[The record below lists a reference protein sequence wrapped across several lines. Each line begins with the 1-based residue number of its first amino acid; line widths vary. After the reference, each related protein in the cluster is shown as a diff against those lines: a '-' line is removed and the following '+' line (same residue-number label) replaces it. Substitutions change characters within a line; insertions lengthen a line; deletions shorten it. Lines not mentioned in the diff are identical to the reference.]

1 MLNLNFPLLKPI
13 LILEDDPCAQARIHD
28 ILKTFGYLDGDLF
41 FSQTVDEAKKIYRQN
56 CIGFFLVDLD
66 LPDGCGIEFIQSL
79 CQKHTQNAPVLVL
92 SAWKTTEM
100 IYKALAAGAKG
111 YAAKERDDIEL
122 MFAIRTMLKGEAVID
137 PGIAKEIL
145 KQLHAAQ
152 VQAVAGAAA
161 NLQANLSSRELEI
174 LNFIASGFS
183 SREISEKI
191 HISRFTVDVHIKKI
205 YQKLQVNSR
214 TKAVHLA
221 KQIGLLS

>member
-1 MLNLNFPLLKPI
+1 MLKPI
-13 LILEDDPCAQARIHD
+13 LILEDDPSAQARIHS
-28 ILKTFGYLDGDLF
+28 ILKTFGYLDDDLF
-41 FSQTVDEAKKIYRQN
+41 FSQTIEKAKQIHEQN
-56 CIGFFLVDLD
+56 TIGLFWVDLN

-79 CQKHTQNAPVLVL
+79 RQRHEQNVPVMVL
-92 SAWKTTEM
+92 SAWNSIET
-100 IYKALAAGAKG
+100 IYKALTVGARG
-111 YAAKERDDIEL
+111 YVLKERDDVEV
-122 MFAIRTMLKGEAVID
+122 MFAIRTMLKGEAIID

-145 KQLHAAQ
+145 KKLHLMQRRAEVSAD
-152 VQAVAGAAA
+152 A

-174 LNFIASGFS
+174 LNFIANGFS

-191 HISRFTVDVHIKKI
+191 HISRFTVDVHIKKV

>member
-1 MLNLNFPLLKPI
+1 MLNLDCPLLKPI
-13 LILEDDPCAQARIHD
+13 LILEDDPSAQARIHS
-28 ILKTFGYLDGDLF
+28 ILKTFGYLDDDLF
-41 FSQTVDEAKKIYRQN
+41 FSQTIEKAKQIHEQN
-56 CIGFFLVDLD
+56 TIGLFWVDLN

-79 CQKHTQNAPVLVL
+79 RQRHEQNVPVMVL
-92 SAWKTTEM
+92 SAWNSIET
-100 IYKALAAGAKG
+100 IYKALTVGARG
-111 YAAKERDDIEL
+111 YVLKERDDVEV
-122 MFAIRTMLKGEAVID
+122 MFAIRTMLKGEAIID

-145 KQLHAAQ
+145 KKLHLMQRRAEVSAD
-152 VQAVAGAAA
+152 A

-174 LNFIASGFS
+174 LNFIANGFS

-191 HISRFTVDVHIKKI
+191 HISRFTVDVHIKKV

>member
-1 MLNLNFPLLKPI
+1 
-13 LILEDDPCAQARIHD
+13 
-28 ILKTFGYLDGDLF
+28 
-41 FSQTVDEAKKIYRQN
+41 
-56 CIGFFLVDLD
+56 LVDLN

-79 CQKHTQNAPVLVL
+79 RQRHAQNVPVMVL
-92 SAWKTTEM
+92 SAWNSIET
-100 IYKALAAGAKG
+100 IYKALTVGARG
-111 YAAKERDDIEL
+111 YVLKERDDVEV
-122 MFAIRTMLKGEAVID
+122 MFAIRTMLKGEAIID
-137 PGIAKEIL
+137 PGIATEIL
-145 KQLHAAQ
+145 KKLHLTQRRAEISAD
-152 VQAVAGAAA
+152 A

-191 HISRFTVDVHIKKI
+191 HISRFTVDVHIKKV